1 MEIGEV
7 LGKWHY
13 LRIIEHFSKSEPSK
27 FSSLYFTTKTI
38 GEKFKIPEV
47 NKDNFSFGVADF
59 IGVMINFFCWLDSLC
74 GFRVISAA
82 LRSFRFGHRDL
93 PVFLVIFAL
102 HLGLL
107 GVWKNRRENQWDSL
121 TKAREGKRSEE
132 LCCKGKTLGEAWTG
146 GSALF
151 KARVRKLFLSNFSR
165 SYFSKKKLLKLYVF
179 WRSFGVKIW
188 FWRNKNSCGHDL

>member
-93 PVFLVIFAL
+93 PVFLGIFPCS
-102 HLGLL
+102 
-107 GVWKNRRENQWDSL
+107 QWSIMKSKIGWEDL
-121 TKAREGKRSEE
+121 WAAVTKAGEGKSTKEPHWER
-132 LCCKGKTLGEAWTG
+132 KAPGEARTG
-146 GSALF
+146 GSQP
-151 KARVRKLFLSNFSR
+151 S
-165 SYFSKKKLLKLYVF
+165 SYANQKNCGTSKSKFIEVLTICLLKLKKTSLHIL
-179 WRSFGVKIW
+179 W
-188 FWRNKNSCGHDL
+188 